1 MELSTDKMIARKE
14 NGIGWMIFNNPA
26 RRNAVSLAMRQA
38 MKEIFEA
45 YQQDDEVRVL
55 VMMGAGDKAFVSG
68 ADISEFKEKRD
79 NAEAQ
84 AEYAQ
89 ASAKATDAM
98 EAFDKPIIA
107 MIRGFCIGGGLATA
121 LGADIRIASSD
132 SQFAIPA
139 AKLGLGYAFE
149 QLRKLYDTVGP
160 AVASEIMF
168 SGRRLNAERALQ
180 VGLINQVVEADA
192 LETTVIE
199 LATEIANNAP
209 LTVKASKETIK
220 QIRKDARA
228 RDMEKVEAMITACFD
243 SADYKEGRAAFQEKR
258 KPMFT
263 GE

>member
-1 MELSTDKMIARKE
+1 
-14 NGIGWMIFNNPA
+14 MIFNNPA

-149 QLRKLYDTVGP
+149 QLRKLYDL
-160 AVASEIMF
+160 S
-168 SGRRLNAERALQ
+168 
-180 VGLINQVVEADA
+180 LIH
-192 LETTVIE
+192 I
-199 LATEIANNAP
+199 
-209 LTVKASKETIK
+209 
-220 QIRKDARA
+220 
-228 RDMEKVEAMITACFD
+228 
-243 SADYKEGRAAFQEKR
+243 
-258 KPMFT
+258 
-263 GE
+263 